1 MLVVVGKS
9 SAELEAIYRKVI
21 ILLIYHSEDV
31 PGWESKR
38 TTTDGPYRQGNNLYM
53 YMIVYGPA
61 TSMFFVNYKEDYMFL
76 LTDICSTNL

>member
-38 TTTDGPYRQGNNLYM
+38 TTTGGPYRQGNNLYM
-53 YMIVYGPA
+53 YSVYDCIWTGD
-61 TSMFFVNYKEDYMFL
+61 VNVFRQL
-76 LTDICSTNL
+76 LRRLYVFTY